1 MSWRHSPILLALLCG
16 CVTTYEPLVGLSR
29 PSVINPELANFE
41 GVNLMVRCIPSDY
54 TDTGDSEVL
63 CNNVKLMLSN
73 QGANVTTEVPEA
85 DLPPDDE
92 AAKKPDLIMELQSR
106 LVHSENSALVW
117 ALFYGT
123 FTLFPAITDATFSQ
137 DVVLKDSEGFL
148 LGQDKLEGR
157 FTRYVSLLY
166 WGINALADLIL
177 RPKEERITAG
187 ATKNDFSRDFYGQL
201 SQATFHALMRQK
213 VLKGFDEPPPSAAET
228 TGPVAPQQGR
238 PKAGPTK
245 PGTGPRPAP
254 VRPAPA
260 PAPAPAPKPIPVPTP
275 KPTGPSKPDSD
286 FTPFPGGRP

>member
-1 MSWRHSPILLALLCG
+1 MSWRYFPILVALLSG
-16 CVTTYEPLVGLSR
+16 CVTVYEPLVGLSR
-29 PSVINPELANFE
+29 PSVINPELANFD
-41 GVNLMVRCIPSDY
+41 GVNLKVRCIPSDY

-73 QGANVTTEVPEA
+73 QGAHVETEVPEA
-85 DLPPDDE
+85 DMPPPEDE
-92 AAKKPDLIMELQSR
+92 QKQPDLILELASR

-117 ALFYGT
+117 ALFYAT
-123 FTLFPAITDATFSQ
+123 FTIFPAITDATFSQ

-148 LGQDKLEGR
+148 PGQDKLEGR
-157 FTRYVSLLY
+157 FTRYVSLVY

-187 ATKNDFSRDFYGQL
+187 ATKNDFSRDFYGQI

-213 VLKGFDEPPPSAAET
+213 VLKGFDEPPPAPSET

-238 PKAGPTK
+238 PKPGPAAK
-245 PGTGPRPAP
+245 PGTRPAAP
-254 VRPAPA
+254 KAGPAPA
-260 PAPAPAPKPIPVPTP
+260 PAPVPKPIPVPTP

-286 FTPFPGGRP
+286 FTPFPTGPK